1 MRVRS
6 MLPALWSDN
15 RNELEPFR
23 MLQNEIDRLFTN
35 FTTDL
40 PLIGRWSGN
49 GSGRLAVQVD
59 VAETE
64 KAIEVKA
71 DLPGVS
77 EKDID
82 VSLDGDML
90 TIKAEKKSDKEEK
103 TKDYHL
109 VERSY
114 GTFERSMMLP
124 FKADATKIDAK
135 FEKGVLKLTVQ
146 KPAEAQTKM
155 QKIEVKAAA

>member
-1 MRVRS
+1 MKVRS
-6 MLPALWSDN
+6 MLPSLWGESASE
-15 RNELEPFR
+15 RLPFR
-23 MLQNEIDRLFTN
+23 ALQQEVDRLFN
-35 FTTDL
+35 DFTTGFPATGL
-40 PLIGRWSGN
+40 WNGN
-49 GSGRLAVQVD
+49 GQLAIKVD

-64 KAIEVKA
+64 KTLEVTA
-71 DLPGVS
+71 ELPGVN

-82 VSLDGDML
+82 VSVAGEML

-114 GTFERSMMLP
+114 GTFERSMRLP
-124 FKADATKIDAK
+124 FKADPAKVEAK
-135 FEKGVLKLTVQ
+135 FEKGVLKLVVQ
-146 KPAEAQTKM
+146 KPVEAQTKT

>member
-1 MRVRS
+1 MN
-6 MLPALWSDN
+6 ACH
-15 RNELEPFR
+15 FR
-23 MLQNEIDRLFTN
+23 TLQNEVEKLFN
-35 FTTDL
+35 DFTAGF
-40 PLIGRWSGN
+40 PMAARWN
-49 GSGRLAVQVD
+49 ENGRLAVRVD

-64 KAIEVKA
+64 KTLEVTA
-71 DLPGVS
+71 ELPGVN

-82 VSLDGDML
+82 VSLAGDML

-124 FKADATKIDAK
+124 FKADAAKIEAK
-135 FEKGVLKLTVQ
+135 FDKGVLKLIVQ
-146 KPAEAQTKM
+146 KPAEAQTKT

>member
-1 MRVRS
+1 MNVRS
-6 MLPALWSDN
+6 MLPTLWGEN
-15 RNELEPFR
+15 RNESQPFR
-23 MLQNEIDRLFTN
+23 LLQSEIDRLFN
-35 FTTDL
+35 EFTSDFSMV
-40 PLIGRWSGN
+40 GRWNGN
-49 GSGRLAVQVD
+49 GRLAVQLD
-59 VAETE
+59 VAETD
-64 KAIEVKA
+64 KTLEVTA
-71 DLPGVS
+71 DLPGVN

-82 VSLDGDML
+82 ISLAGDVL

-124 FKADATKIDAK
+124 FQADAAKIDAK

-146 KPAEAQTKM
+146 KPAEAQKKL

>member
-15 RNELEPFR
+15 RSEREPFR

-40 PLIGRWSGN
+40 PVIGRWSGN
-49 GSGRLAVQVD
+49 GGGRLAVQVD

-64 KAIEVKA
+64 KAIEVTA
-71 DLPGVS
+71 DLPGVN

-82 VSLDGDML
+82 VSLAGDML

-124 FKADATKIDAK
+124 FKADASKIDAK